1 MLHFEQLSFWEHQQY
16 LAHNTFVIVGAGL
29 VGMSTALS
37 LRERFPSEKIC
48 IIERGYLPTGAST
61 KNAGFTCF
69 GSPTE
74 LLDDLAHI
82 PEQTIWDTVAL
93 RLEGLRLLKER
104 VGEKGMNYQNCGSWD
119 LISATELPIDNA
131 AIGYLNLEFEKRFGL
146 QEVYRQD
153 DQSICKFGFKGF
165 RSAYFNPYEGSIDT
179 GLLIHTLYQK
189 CIAADIRFLFATEV
203 LSFEND
209 HNQVHIHTNRGDL
222 SCAELFLCTN
232 GFAQPYF
239 QNEMKPARAQVVVTK
254 PLAHQLRGTFHSE
267 RGYYYFRDI
276 GDRILL
282 GGGRHLDFEGETT
295 TKFESNALIHEALL
309 KKLRTEILPGVPFEI
324 ERAWSG
330 IMCVGNEKK
339 PIIKSLNKNVH
350 AGVRMGGMGVAIG
363 SAVGKALS
371 KLV

>member
-1 MLHFEQLSFWEHQQY
+1 MLRFEQLSYWEQQQY
-16 LAHNTFVIVGAGL
+16 LQGSTFVIVGAGL

-37 LRERFPSEKIC
+37 LKERFPQEKILVL
-48 IIERGYLPTGAST
+48 ERGYLPTGAST
-61 KNAGFTCF
+61 KNAGFACF

-74 LLDDLAHI
+74 LLDDLEHI
-82 PEQTIWDTVAL
+82 PKQTIWDTVAL

-104 VGEKGMNYQNCGSWD
+104 VGEKGMNYRNCGSWD
-119 LISATELPIDNA
+119 LISTSEKPIDTA
-131 AIGYLNLEFEKRFGL
+131 AICYLNLEFEKRFGL

-153 DQSICKFGFKGF
+153 DQSIANFGFKGF

-179 GLLIHTLYQK
+179 GQLMHTLYQK
-189 CIAADIRFLFATEV
+189 CITADIRFLFATEV
-203 LSFEND
+203 LSFENE
-209 HNQVHIHTNRGDL
+209 HNQVHIHTNHGDL
-222 SCAELFLCTN
+222 SCAELFICTN
-232 GFAQPYF
+232 GFAQSYF

-295 TKFESNALIHEALL
+295 TNFAPNVRINAALL
-309 KKLRTEILPGVPFEI
+309 EKLQKEILPGVPFEI
-324 ERAWSG
+324 EHAWSG
-330 IMCVGNEKK
+330 IMCVGAEKK
-339 PIIKSLNKNVH
+339 PIIRSLNKNVH

-363 SAVGKALS
+363 SAVGVALS
-371 KLV
+371 KMV